1 MTTPFEAV
9 ANVESRFRSGN
20 GIPVERAYMTRAEW
34 DAFCNVI
41 RQLTSDYAGWTP
53 TGENLNALPEP
64 LRKYIHDL
72 HTASD
77 NATLVRQEA
86 LTRAEYNILRKMI
99 AEAPEGTVDGGWV
112 QQTQPGH
119 GALWVRIEG
128 RDDLQ
133 AVKNKRV
140 KLLEVGDE

>member
-1 MTTPFEAV
+1 MTTID
-9 ANVESRFRSGN
+9 
-20 GIPVERAYMTRAEW
+20 IPDNW
-34 DAFCNVI
+34 
-41 RQLTSDYAGWTP
+41 LP

>member
-1 MTTPFEAV
+1 MTTID
-9 ANVESRFRSGN
+9 
-20 GIPVERAYMTRAEW
+20 IPDNW
-34 DAFCNVI
+34 
-41 RQLTSDYAGWTP
+41 LP

-99 AEAPEGTVDGGWV
+99 AEAPEVEVTREDWLENASAFSASLIG
-112 QQTQPGH
+112 
-119 GALWVRIEG
+119 
-128 RDDLQ
+128 
-133 AVKNKRV
+133 KRV
-140 KLLEVGDE
+140 RLLEVGDE

>member
-1 MTTPFEAV
+1 MIPFEEIDISLAMAETGHAV
-9 ANVESRFRSGN
+9 KF
-20 GIPVERAYMTRAEW
+20 PPKRAEE
-34 DAFCNVI
+34 
-41 RQLTSDYAGWTP
+41 L
-53 TGENLNALPEP
+53 
-64 LRKYIHDL
+64 LRVYM
-72 HTASD
+72 AW
-77 NATLVRQEA
+77 
-86 LTRAEYNILRKMI
+86 

-140 KLLEVGDE
+140 KLLEVFDE

>member
-1 MTTPFEAV
+1 MTTID
-9 ANVESRFRSGN
+9 
-20 GIPVERAYMTRAEW
+20 IPDNW
-34 DAFCNVI
+34 
-41 RQLTSDYAGWTP
+41 LP

-99 AEAPEGTVDGGWV
+99 AEAPEAIVTCATGSDVEAFGTNGSGNLKCRV
-112 QQTQPGH
+112 
-119 GALWVRIEG
+119 
-128 RDDLQ
+128 
-133 AVKNKRV
+133 RV